1 MMPFERFSMTK
12 ILCVGEVMLEMSDM
26 GGGLYKKSYAGD
38 TFNVAH
44 YLNVVTRG
52 RIKADYLTAVGTD
65 AESEACLE
73 FMREK
78 GVLTSKCQ
86 RNPNRTIGLFVL
98 SNDEKG
104 EKQYGYWRGQSAARL
119 LFDRPQDVSGYDL
132 IYLSGITAAITE
144 NKSNLI
150 QSITAAKQHGAQIAY
165 DFNHRVR
172 LWEPGAARA
181 FAEQILP
188 QVDIVK
194 ISDEELAFL
203 YPDKSVAEFSTAYPQ
218 AEWVLTCGSEKG
230 EVWKKG
236 NMLARKKFTAVTEV
250 VDSSAAG
257 DSFIAS
263 YLAGKLAG
271 ASPLDGL
278 KRGHA
283 IASQVVLGKG
293 SIVAIDLTKLD

>member
-1 MMPFERFSMTK
+1 MTK
-12 ILCVGEVMLEMSDM
+12 ILSIGEVMLEMSDM
-26 GGGLYKKSYAGD
+26 GGGLYKKSFAGD

-44 YLNVVTRG
+44 YLNVVTGG
-52 RIKADYLTAVGTD
+52 RIKAEYLTAVGED

-98 SNDEKG
+98 SNDEHG

-119 LFDRPQDVSGYDL
+119 LFDRPQDLSGYDL
-132 IYLSGITAAITE
+132 IYISGITAAITE
-144 NKSNLI
+144 NRSNLI
-150 QSITAAKQHGAQIAY
+150 RSITSAKQQSAQIAY

-181 FAEQILP
+181 FAEQILTL
-188 QVDIVK
+188 VDIAK

-203 YPDKSVAEFSTAYPQ
+203 YSGKSVEEFSTAHPQ
-218 AEWVLTCGSEKG
+218 AEWVLTCGGEKG
-230 EVWKKG
+230 EVWKNG
-236 NMLARKKFTAVTEV
+236 NMLARQKFTAVTEV

-257 DSFIAS
+257 DSFIAT
-263 YLAGKLAG
+263 YIAEKFAG
-271 ASPLDGL
+271 ASPLEGL
-278 KRGHA
+278 RRGHA

-293 SIVAIDLTKLD
+293 SIVAIDLSKLD